1 MSSCDTPRMA
11 VTALPDLNELPAEE
25 LRALILTQHEQLV
38 SAEAKLTTTEEQ
50 LLSRDREIEH
60 LKLLLVK
67 LHRMQFGR
75 KSEKL
80 ARQIEQLELRLE
92 ELESNRS
99 EKESTPPEPASA
111 PAGSAASAAK
121 PTRRALPDH
130 LPRQTRRHEP
140 KETVCPQ
147 CQGAL
152 RKLGEDVSEML
163 EYVPASFV
171 VLRHVRTKLSCT
183 KCDCIVQA
191 EAPSRPIERGLAG
204 PGLLAHV
211 LVSKYCDHQ
220 PLYRQ
225 SEIYGRQG
233 VELERSTMADWV
245 GGCSQLLSPLVDALR
260 RYVTAAGKLHADD
273 TPVPVLAP
281 GQGKTKTGRLWTY
294 VRDDRPAGDTGA
306 PAVWFVYSP
315 DRKGEHPAQ
324 HLEKF
329 CGTLQADAYAGFNQ
343 LYEDGRIQQSACW
356 AHVRRHFYDLE
367 QAHSSPVAREA
378 LQRIGAL
385 YGVEEPIRGRPP
397 DERRAI
403 RQAQAKPLLY
413 SLRQWF
419 EATLSKLS
427 RKSDTTAAIRYAL
440 SRWNALTRYIED
452 GHIEI
457 DNNAAERSL
466 RGIALGRKN
475 YLFAGSDAGGERA
488 AAIYSLIGS
497 AKLNGLDP
505 ERYLRQVLTRIADH
519 PINRIEELL
528 PWNLA
533 ARVSPTDQN
542 VA

>member
-1 MSSCDTPRMA
+1 MPVA
-11 VTALPDLNELPAEE
+11 ALPDLNVLPAEA
-25 LRALILTQHEQLV
+25 LRALILTQHQELV
-38 SAEAKLTTTEEQ
+38 TKDEQ
-50 LLSRDREIEH
+50 LLSREREIEH
-60 LKLLLVK
+60 LKLLLSK

-80 ARQIEQLELRLE
+80 ARQIEQLELRPE
-92 ELESNRS
+92 EFQSNTD
-99 EKESTPPEPASA
+99 EKAPKPTEPSSVPASW
-111 PAGSAASAAK
+111 GASATK
-121 PTRRALPDH
+121 ITRRAWPEN
-130 LPRQTRRHEP
+130 LPRQMRRHEP

-147 CQGAL
+147 CQGEL

-163 EYVPASFV
+163 EYVPASFMV
-171 VLRHVRTKLSCT
+171 IRHVRTKLSCT

-191 EAPSRPIERGLAG
+191 EAPSRPIDRGAAG

-225 SEIYGRQG
+225 SQIYARQG

-245 GGCSQLLSPLVDALR
+245 GASSRLIEPLVEALHG
-260 RYVTAAGKLHADD
+260 YVMEAGKLHADD

-281 GQGKTKTGRLWTY
+281 GNGKTKTGRLWTY
-294 VRDDRPAGDTGA
+294 VRDDRPAGDKAA
-306 PAVWFVYSP
+306 PAVWFAYSP
-315 DRKGEHPAQ
+315 DRKGEHPEQ
-324 HLEKF
+324 HLGKF
-329 CGTLQADAYAGFNQ
+329 RGTLQADAYAGFNQ
-343 LYEDGRIQQSACW
+343 LYADGRIQQAVCW

-367 QAHSSPVAREA
+367 QAHASPIAQEA
-378 LQRIGAL
+378 LQRIAAL
-385 YGVEEPIRGRPP
+385 YKVEDQIRGKPP
-397 DERRAI
+397 EERRTV
-403 RQAQAKPLLY
+403 RQAESKPLLD
-413 SLRQWF
+413 SMRQWF
-419 EATLSKLS
+419 EANFSKLS

-440 SRWNALTRYIED
+440 SRWDALARYIED

-466 RGIALGRKN
+466 RGVALGRKN

-505 ERYLRQVLTRIADH
+505 EAYLREVMTRIAEH

-533 ARVSPTDQN
+533 ANVPPTN
-542 VA
+542 AIPA